1 MGGSAYGELARG
13 GSGWTGDPF
22 SDVFNELAA
31 NFVRFVGALA
41 LVSRRMAVPASNQD
55 VVRLYRLWR
64 ETKSRSAA
72 ARLAAMGV
80 VIGRG
85 GGQPS

>member
-1 MGGSAYGELARG
+1 
-13 GSGWTGDPF
+13 
-22 SDVFNELAA
+22 
-31 NFVRFVGALA
+31 VGALA